1 MVGSFLIFACHLSSA
16 TAQRNVYYY
25 EVPLENKKI
34 AFLSAI
40 WLCQGLLWPWIIYQ
54 IKKLVAQNDAIANQ
68 QATAS
73 LISNYSKVSYFK
85 WLGLLTLTKFWIH
98 LLVNSSTS
106 SFKNIN
112 SLTSKISISQYSI
125 CTYSILLCVHLH
137 FNIFIALFSNYSFS
151 TSLQQAF
158 LQSCSD
164 LFLSFSFHYS
174 LNKVP

>member
-1 MVGSFLIFACHLSSA
+1 MA
-16 TAQRNVYYY
+16 
-25 EVPLENKKI
+25 VPRPTLTLNYIPNKKT
-34 AFLSAI
+34 SCSK
-40 WLCQGLLWPWIIYQ
+40 WCYCEPTSYCKSHKQ
-54 IKKLVAQNDAIANQ
+54 
-68 QATAS
+68 
-73 LISNYSKVSYFK
+73 YSKVSYFK

-125 CTYSILLCVHLH
+125 CTYSILLSVHLH
-137 FNIFIALFSNYSFS
+137 FNIFVALFSNYSFS

-174 LNKVP
+174 LNKVS